1 MTKKSKTDNEFLM
14 KRIEVMHNENKGLKQ
29 KENDYFK
36 DKDFDLDEQFGEDQ
50 SQQRIIEDLQDE
62 LRLVK

>member
-1 MTKKSKTDNEFLM
+1 MQ
-14 KRIEVMHNENKGLKQ
+14 RIELMDMENQGLKQ
-29 KENDYFK
+29 KENDDFK
-36 DKDFDLDEQFGEDQ
+36 EKDFDLDEQFGEDQ